1 MILRRAK
8 EVLKIESEAINSLIK
23 RIDKTF
29 EKAVDLIYACKGRVV
44 VTGMGKGGIIGQ
56 KISAT
61 LSSVGTPSLW
71 MHSVEAIHGDLGR
84 VAKEDIV
91 IVISKSGETEEI
103 RDLLPLLKKIGTKI
117 IALTGNTKSTLAKY
131 SNVVLDISV
140 KKEACSLNLAPTAST
155 TAMLAMGDAL
165 AVCLLD
171 KKGFKK
177 EDFAF
182 YHPGGMLGKQ
192 LLLTVE
198 DIMRM
203 KKSNPVVNQEK
214 KIKDVLFAV
223 TKARAGSASIV
234 DSKGKLVGI
243 FTDGD
248 LRRHLEVDA
257 NLSEKKVKE
266 VMTKRPTV
274 VTKETLAAEALR
286 ILQDRKIDEVPVVD
300 KNGRPIGL
308 LDVQDLLKAGLV

>member
-1 MILRRAK
+1 MTIKRAK
-8 EVLKIESEAINSLIK
+8 QVLKIESDAIKSLIN
-23 RIDKTF
+23 RIDDNFK
-29 EKAVDLIYACKGRVV
+29 KAVDLIYHCKGRVV

-61 LSSVGTPSLW
+61 MSSVGTPSLW
-71 MHSVEAIHGDLGR
+71 LHSVEAIHGDLGR
-84 VAKEDIV
+84 VAKDDIV
-91 IVISKSGETEEI
+91 IIVSKSGETEEVKG
-103 RDLLPLLKKIGTKI
+103 LLPMLKKIGTKI

-131 SNVVLDISV
+131 CDVILDVSV
-140 KKEACSLNLAPTAST
+140 KREACSLNLAPTAST

-165 AVCLLD
+165 AICLLD

-192 LLLTVE
+192 LLLKVE

-203 KKSNPVVNQEK
+203 RAANPVVRQEK
-214 KIKDVLFAV
+214 KIKDVLLAV

-234 DSKGKLVGI
+234 DKKGKLVGI

-248 LRRHLEVDA
+248 LRRHLEKDS
-257 NLSEKKVKE
+257 NLAVRKVKD
-266 VMTKRPTV
+266 VMTKNPSV
-274 VTKETLAAEALR
+274 VKKDTLAVEALR
-286 ILQDRKIDEVPVVD
+286 ILQEKKIDEVPVVD
-300 KNGRPIGL
+300 NKKRPIGL
-308 LDVQDLLKAGLV
+308 LDVQDLLRAGLV

>member
-1 MILRRAK
+1 MRCLAF
-8 EVLKIESEAINSLIK
+8 A
-23 RIDKTF
+23 F
-29 EKAVDLIYACKGRVV
+29 EK
-44 VTGMGKGGIIGQ
+44 
-56 KISAT
+56 
-61 LSSVGTPSLW
+61 
-71 MHSVEAIHGDLGR
+71 
-84 VAKEDIV
+84 
-91 IVISKSGETEEI
+91 
-103 RDLLPLLKKIGTKI
+103 RDLRK
-117 IALTGNTKSTLAKY
+117 
-131 SNVVLDISV
+131 
-140 KKEACSLNLAPTAST
+140 
-155 TAMLAMGDAL
+155 
-165 AVCLLD
+165 
-171 KKGFKK
+171 
-177 EDFAF
+177 DFAF